1 MMNLYELIRTAPDLD
16 LANVEDHQRPVLE
29 MMVRRGK
36 EGLPHCD
43 AVALTRWMI
52 PILLP
57 GLTAEHGMGAAT
69 VGRLTPAV
77 TALLQAE
84 ARCENNLK
92 LLENI

>member
-1 MMNLYELIRTAPDLD
+1 MMNLHELIRAAPDLD
-16 LANVEDHQRPVLE
+16 LANVEDHQRPALE

-52 PILLP
+52 PVLLP
-57 GLTAEHGMGAAT
+57 GLTAEHGLGAAT

-77 TALLQAE
+77 TTLLRAE
-84 ARCENNLK
+84 AHCENNRK

>member
-1 MMNLYELIRTAPDLD
+1 MMNLHELIQTAPELGLPDIGENERSMLTP
-16 LANVEDHQRPVLE
+16 LVHH
-29 MMVRRGK
+29 GK

-52 PILLP
+52 PVLLP
-57 GLTAEHGMGAAT
+57 GLTAEHDRGAAT
-69 VGRLTPAV
+69 AERLTPAV

-84 ARCENNLK
+84 ARCKNNLK